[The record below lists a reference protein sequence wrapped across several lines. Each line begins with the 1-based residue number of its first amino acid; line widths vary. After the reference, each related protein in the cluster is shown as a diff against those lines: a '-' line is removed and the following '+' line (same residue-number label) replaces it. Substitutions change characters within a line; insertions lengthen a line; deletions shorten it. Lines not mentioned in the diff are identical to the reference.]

1 MTQAVKD
8 RHDAGARIAEWR
20 SNGLTSCLVPTMGG
34 IHDGHLALIDQARK
48 VADKVIVSIYVN
60 PTQFAAGEDF
70 AGYPRGL
77 EADLARMGQQ
87 ADMVYAPDNLYH
99 PAHATQVNPAGA
111 ACGLESDFRPHF
123 FTGVA
128 TVVLKL
134 LNQLPTDSAIFGQ
147 KDFQQLVVV
156 RQLVRDLDL
165 QVKILDYPTVR
176 EADGLALSTRNIN
189 LAAEHRTIAPLLY
202 GTLRTTAQRLLAGA
216 SPETALADASA
227 LLRQSGFTCIDYLR
241 LCDPTDL
248 EPTETISGDV
258 RLLAAVHLGAV
269 RLIDN
274 IALADVK

>member
-1 MTQAVKD
+1 MMQVVQY
-8 RHDAGARIAEWR
+8 RQDARTRIAEWR

-34 IHDGHLALIDQARK
+34 IHDGHLALINQARR

-70 AGYPRGL
+70 DSYPRGL

-111 ACGLESDFRPHF
+111 ACGLESEFRPHF

-134 LNQLPTDSAIFGQ
+134 LNHLPVDSAIFGQ

-165 QVKILDYPTVR
+165 QVEILDHPTVR
-176 EADGLALSTRNIN
+176 EADGLALSSRNIN
-189 LAAEHRTIAPLLY
+189 LTADHRNIAPLLY
-202 GTLRTTAQRLLAGA
+202 GTLRATAQRLVTGA

-227 LLRQSGFTCIDYLR
+227 LLSQSGFTSIDYLR
-241 LCDPTDL
+241 LCDSADL
-248 EPTETISGDV
+248 QPTETISGDV

>member
-1 MTQAVKD
+1 MMQVVQD
-8 RHDAGARIAEWR
+8 RQDARTRIAEWR

-34 IHDGHLALIDQARK
+34 IHDGHLALIDQARR

-70 AGYPRGL
+70 DSYPRGL
-77 EADLARMGQQ
+77 EADLACMGQQ

-99 PAHATQVNPAGA
+99 PAHATHVNPAGA
-111 ACGLESDFRPHF
+111 ACGLESEFRPHF

-134 LNQLPTDSAIFGQ
+134 LNHLPVDSAIFGQ

-165 QVKILDYPTVR
+165 QVEILDHPTVR
-176 EADGLALSTRNIN
+176 EADGLALSSRNIN
-189 LAAEHRTIAPLLY
+189 LAADHRNIAPLLY
-202 GTLRTTAQRLLAGA
+202 GTLRATAQRLVTGA

-227 LLRQSGFTCIDYLR
+227 LLSQSGFTSIDYLR
-241 LCDPTDL
+241 LCDSADL
-248 EPTETISGDV
+248 QPTETISGDV